1 MLMLTGPLYMLNV
14 YDRVLGSRS
23 VETLITQSLLVA
35 FLYGLMGIFDFGRGR
50 VIGRLGARFQA
61 RLDHRVFAAYLRASN
76 QSRPP
81 PEEARRALRDL
92 EAVQRLIT
100 SPALMAMSDLPWK
113 PFFFLGIFIF
123 HPALGILSLIGGA
136 VLIVVAVANQ
146 ITTKAAGN
154 RQCGVIPVR
163 SAGCTDPRRKRACP
177 RPRHARRALCPHS
190 GSHADGLF
198 P

>member
-23 VETLITQSLLVA
+23 VETLITLSVLIA

-81 PEEARRALRDL
+81 PKRPEEPCA
-92 EAVQRLIT
+92 I
-100 SPALMAMSDLPWK
+100 WK
-113 PFFFLGIFIF
+113 RC
-123 HPALGILSLIGGA
+123 S
-136 VLIVVAVANQ
+136 V
-146 ITTKAAGN
+146 
-154 RQCGVIPVR
+154 
-163 SAGCTDPRRKRACP
+163 
-177 RPRHARRALCPHS
+177 
-190 GSHADGLF
+190 
-198 P
+198 